1 MCLNP
6 SVWSVLSSKKIKE
19 KLLLIRSHP
28 GTRWDTITWNWWVPG
43 AQPFPIVCVEDPET
57 SAWAVC
63 FWFHMNVNRYLRAG
77 GSGPRKQIESFPELQ
92 YWGARGGNH
101 YCNKVTTKFK
111 IGIKWAMSESPACVL
126 SNNQEL
132 GPYSVRVPVRF
143 ANKVL
148 LSSGFLLLLLSDSC
162 RNSPHSAVCPL
173 FCSDGPRLPGRQWLP
188 VNCRY
193 PSAFKNHHLDFH
205 ILLLSRRLRYILPAW
220 IY

>member
-1 MCLNP
+1 MGSGSSAFSNCLCGG
-6 SVWSVLSSKKIKE
+6 STSLCLSC
-19 KLLLIRSHP
+19 LLLVLYECRSIP
-28 GTRWDTITWNWWVPG
+28 LCRRFWPEEANWVISRAAILGGGT
-43 AQPFPIVCVEDPET
+43 
-57 SAWAVC
+57 
-63 FWFHMNVNRYLRAG
+63 
-77 GSGPRKQIESFPELQ
+77 
-92 YWGARGGNH
+92 H
-101 YCNKVTTKFK
+101 YCNEVTTKIK
-111 IGIKWAMSESPACVL
+111 IGIKWSMSESHASVL
-126 SNNQEL
+126 SDNQEL